1 MTEEKLIQRIN
12 ELKRNGTNI
21 TTIMM
26 TIEFENAMNR
36 KEGK

>member
-1 MTEEKLIQRIN
+1 MTEEKLIKRIN
-12 ELKRNGTNI
+12 ELKRNGANI